1 MSARAFVALLVVGA
15 LALLWAF
22 WAGGWWDV
30 LARWAAE
37 GQRAFQNAMAGGLR
51 AVRAGE
57 PGAVATLWGL
67 CFAYGFFHAIGPGHG
82 KILIGGYGLA
92 RRVPA
97 GRLMGLALAASLAQ
111 AATAVALVYA
121 GVLLFNWSRE
131 RMTTIAD
138 EMLEPV
144 SYAAIVLIGLWLFW
158 RGLRT
163 LLRRLG
169 TVAPGGG
176 LALAGGP
183 SARDVPG
190 LRYVLGEYHV
200 TRHGHRHRQVHGQ
213 GHMQVHAQGH
223 GQVHAQGHQEEHVQ
237 GHAHAGGHGH
247 SHGPGEICES
257 CGHAHGPT
265 PDQAAEVRSLRD
277 ALILVGGIA
286 IRPCTGALFVLILT
300 WRMGIETAGIVGAFA
315 MGLGTASVT
324 IAVALGSVFL
334 REGTSF
340 ALTGT
345 RGTRNVA
352 PVLEVTAGLLVV
364 LVAGQLLLR
373 TM

>member
-1 MSARAFVALLVVGA
+1 MWARGAQRLSARAFVALLVVGA

-190 LRYVLGEYHV
+190 LRYVLGEDHV
-200 TRHGHRHRQVHGQ
+200 ARHRHRHKQVHGQVHTQVHGQ
-213 GHMQVHAQGH
+213 GH
-223 GQVHAQGHQEEHVQ
+223 QEEHAQ

-300 WRMGIETAGIVGAFA
+300 WRMGIETAGIAGAFA

-352 PVLEVTAGLLVV
+352 PVFEVTAGLLVV